1 LTKYYRTH
9 DEDLSGQVIRNW
21 KNDPSQHGSRHG
33 SIATDV
39 KKWPDI
45 PPVFAKLGEEIQ
57 NLYPESFQTE
67 YFLGQ
72 IHISKMESRPP
83 KDLPSNN
90 KTHHNSYSGNK
101 LRAHVDHAREGDA
114 IITVLLAE
122 PIILRLIDGSKAVDE
137 KILHPGSAY
146 CLRCP
151 EGYSYD
157 VIKQNISCQ
166 SNCCPRH
173 GLKHE
178 IECAHPPTCSL
189 YHEHLDDSATRK
201 LPTRTGPRFALV
213 YRYFRRLT

>member
-1 LTKYYRTH
+1 MLHNLPISNALKFVLEFDDATKTCERHLRGHDDNKKKAWEPLIQDGGYLTKYYRTH

-57 NLYPESFQTE
+57 NLYPESFQSE

-90 KTHHNSYSGNK
+90 KTHRTIHI
-101 LRAHVDHAREGDA
+101 RATNLGHMLTMH
-114 IITVLLAE
+114 
-122 PIILRLIDGSKAVDE
+122 E
-137 KILHPGSAY
+137 KGMQLS
-146 CLRCP
+146 RCC
-151 EGYSYD
+151 S
-157 VIKQNISCQ
+157 QNQ
-166 SNCCPRH
+166 
-173 GLKHE
+173 
-178 IECAHPPTCSL
+178 
-189 YHEHLDDSATRK
+189 
-201 LPTRTGPRFALV
+201 F
-213 YRYFRRLT
+213 YFV